1 MTETAIG
8 SGEKNSYAP
17 HQDRVDSWG
26 RGPAR
31 PRVWRLER
39 TRFCGVLRTIAQLQN
54 ECPEPPR

>member
-1 MTETAIG
+1 MTGIAIG

-17 HQDRVDSWG
+17 HQDRVGSWG

-39 TRFCGVLRTIAQLQN
+39 TRFYGAG
-54 ECPEPPR
+54 